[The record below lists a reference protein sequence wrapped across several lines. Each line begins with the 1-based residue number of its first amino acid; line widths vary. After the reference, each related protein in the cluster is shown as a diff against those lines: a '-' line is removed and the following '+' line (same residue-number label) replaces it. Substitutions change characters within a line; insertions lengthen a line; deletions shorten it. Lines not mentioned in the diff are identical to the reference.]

1 MHASLSNSPL
11 TMNTGADQDRR
22 STAAKIRHFFFGE
35 TPSDTWLS
43 TAVNCFMTATLLAL
57 IWFPLRRTFANVEI
71 NYNEG
76 WNAYRAAMVASGIP
90 LYGTPPHGFGTG
102 TAYPPLS
109 FHLIGWLGTPSTF
122 TAIGRWVSLISLMAT
137 GIFVSL
143 IVRRAGGSR
152 QTAVF
157 SFLLYVIGIAL
168 LRPDRIGMNDPQ
180 LLGEALSVAGLYF
193 YFRNPDSNRH
203 LCVSALLFCLAGF
216 TKPNLL
222 AFPAAVAID
231 LLLRS
236 RRAFATWAG
245 AMVLCAGF
253 LTAVTLLIDG
263 RYFPIHLMGGGGRA
277 YSYSMGWSGYHKYV
291 EKFQTLLVI
300 GTAWSICAF
309 RSRRV
314 LASAFVLSHVL
325 AFLLAGGSGVDLNIF
340 FNALA
345 ATAIACGIALC
356 DIIFATAGLRPAVL
370 NSTAAL
376 MFGFLFISIMTFV
389 PGQLRRDREMIR
401 VLPAH
406 ESEFNSAVD
415 FMKTRPGPALCESL
429 LLCYE
434 AGKPFE
440 YEPYSVR
447 DLLRTGRLHE
457 DEILQLLRTNHFQTV
472 QIALRSDEVNLKE
485 WVDLRASLGS
495 DQKESDK
502 ERRFTPAFMR
512 ELLDDYQLSKRTS
525 DMAIFC
531 PK

>member
-203 LCVSALLFCLAGF
+203 LFVSALLFCLAGF

-222 AFPAAVAID
+222 AFPVAVAID

-245 AMVLCAGF
+245 AMVVSGGL
-253 LTAVTLLIDG
+253 LTAMILLIDG
-263 RYFPIHLMGGGGRA
+263 HYFLVHLMGGGGRA
-277 YSYSMGWSGYHKYV
+277 YSYWMGWSGYHKYV

-300 GTAWSICAF
+300 GAAWSICAF

-314 LASAFVLSHVL
+314 VVSAFVLSHLL

-345 ATAIACGIALC
+345 STVMACGIALS
-356 DIIFATAGLRPAVL
+356 DFSFVPTGSRSAIL

-376 MFGFLFISIMTFV
+376 MFAVFFISVMIFV
-389 PGQLRRDREMIR
+389 PGQLRRNREQLR
-401 VLPAH
+401 LLPARVR
-406 ESEFNSAVD
+406 EFNSAAELL
-415 FMKTRPGPALCESL
+415 KTRPGPALCESH

-440 YEPYSVR
+440 YEPFSVQQQ
-447 DLLRTGRLHE
+447 LKAGVLHE
-457 DEILQLLRTNHFQTV
+457 EDILQLLRTHPFQTIEV
-472 QIALRSDEVNLKE
+472 ALREEEQNLSE
-485 WVDLRASLGS
+485 GDLRMSLTS
-495 DQKESDK
+495 DQKEPDK
-502 ERRFTPAFMR
+502 QRRFGPKFMN
-512 ELLDDYQLSKRTS
+512 ELLAEYQLSMRTS
-525 DMAIFC
+525 EMALFC
-531 PK
+531 PR

>member
-11 TMNTGADQDRR
+11 TMNTGADQNRR
-22 STAAKIRHFFFGE
+22 STAAKIRHFCFGE

-168 LRPDRIGMNDPQ
+168 L
-180 LLGEALSVAGLYF
+180 
-193 YFRNPDSNRH
+193 
-203 LCVSALLFCLAGF
+203 FCLAGF

-325 AFLLAGGSGVDLNIF
+325 AFLLAGGSGVELDRSVDVWIPF
-340 FNALA
+340 YQHHDFRSW
-345 ATAIACGIALC
+345 TAPP
-356 DIIFATAGLRPAVL
+356 RPR
-370 NSTAAL
+370 NDSGSTC
-376 MFGFLFISIMTFV
+376 S
-389 PGQLRRDREMIR
+389 
-401 VLPAH
+401 
-406 ESEFNSAVD
+406 
-415 FMKTRPGPALCESL
+415 
-429 LLCYE
+429 
-434 AGKPFE
+434 
-440 YEPYSVR
+440 
-447 DLLRTGRLHE
+447 
-457 DEILQLLRTNHFQTV
+457 
-472 QIALRSDEVNLKE
+472 
-485 WVDLRASLGS
+485 
-495 DQKESDK
+495 
-502 ERRFTPAFMR
+502 
-512 ELLDDYQLSKRTS
+512 
-525 DMAIFC
+525 
-531 PK
+531 

>member
-1 MHASLSNSPL
+1 
-11 TMNTGADQDRR
+11 
-22 STAAKIRHFFFGE
+22 
-35 TPSDTWLS
+35 
-43 TAVNCFMTATLLAL
+43 
-57 IWFPLRRTFANVEI
+57 
-71 NYNEG
+71 
-76 WNAYRAAMVASGIP
+76 
-90 LYGTPPHGFGTG
+90 
-102 TAYPPLS
+102 
-109 FHLIGWLGTPSTF
+109 
-122 TAIGRWVSLISLMAT
+122 MAT

-277 YSYSMGWSGYHKYV
+277 YSYWMGWSGYHKYV
-291 EKFQTLLVI
+291 EKFQTMLVI
-300 GTAWSICAF
+300 GAAWSICAF

-314 LASAFVLSHVL
+314 VVSAFVLSHIL

-340 FNALA
+340 FNAMTA
-345 ATAIACGIALC
+345 AVIACGIALS
-356 DIIFATAGLRPAVL
+356 DITFATVGLRPAV
-370 NSTAAL
+370 
-376 MFGFLFISIMTFV
+376 
-389 PGQLRRDREMIR
+389 
-401 VLPAH
+401 
-406 ESEFNSAVD
+406 
-415 FMKTRPGPALCESL
+415 
-429 LLCYE
+429 
-434 AGKPFE
+434 
-440 YEPYSVR
+440 
-447 DLLRTGRLHE
+447 
-457 DEILQLLRTNHFQTV
+457 
-472 QIALRSDEVNLKE
+472 
-485 WVDLRASLGS
+485 
-495 DQKESDK
+495 
-502 ERRFTPAFMR
+502 
-512 ELLDDYQLSKRTS
+512 
-525 DMAIFC
+525 
-531 PK
+531 